1 MSVVA
6 LCLAHKQPKSLR
18 LYGNFLKEIRN
29 DEESGMVLLNRAQ
42 EIITAQNNSLKVD
55 MMIGNNEEN
64 CEVPTAIISA
74 DLKSLGIVAM
84 INTTLAKKFGFT
96 KAELTQA
103 DVKGL

>member
-1 MSVVA
+1 
-6 LCLAHKQPKSLR
+6 
-18 LYGNFLKEIRN
+18 
-29 DEESGMVLLNRAQ
+29 
-42 EIITAQNNSLKVD
+42 

-84 INTTLAKKFGFT
+84 INTTLSKKFGYQRS
-96 KAELTQA
+96 ELTQA